1 MYFLLLLTV
10 AHCEPAHLILE
21 RERERGGGGGGG
33 AGFKGV
39 ERKPRDELV
48 AN

>member
-21 RERERGGGGGGG
+21 RERERGGGGGG

-39 ERKPRDELV
+39 ERKLRDELV